1 MAGRILIASYP
12 FAFLLPLAA
21 AAAGSLLAARSRWQT
36 LLVPLTYVIALAIIC
51 LVALVLYVPV
61 FELS

>member
-1 MAGRILIASYP
+1 MPGRILLASYP
-12 FAFLLPLAA
+12 FAFVLPLAT
-21 AAAGSLLAARSRWQT
+21 AAAGSLLGAGSQWRR

-51 LVALVLYVPV
+51 LVALVVYVPV